1 VPSVS
6 YSRLRSSPSTRICA
20 PFLESRSIPGQFA
33 PRLDAMPFGSFSA
46 LAVLE
51 ERGLGGEGE
60 VGDGLPVL
68 GVFRFGSAAEEAN
81 EFNAIKVHVF
91 FSF

>member
-1 VPSVS
+1 
-6 YSRLRSSPSTRICA
+6 
-20 PFLESRSIPGQFA
+20 
-33 PRLDAMPFGSFSA
+33 MPFGSFSA